1 MQNPGRRWRPPTK
14 FANPPIMNM
23 KMKKEYFVMKKV
35 ISLILSV
42 MMIVSLFAGCGS
54 PAAPETTA
62 PAAET
67 NAPETAAP
75 TTAQAETEEAVVYNV
90 AIVQQLDHA
99 SLDEIRTAIVAQ
111 LQALAEEKGVTV
123 QIQEYNGQNDTTILN
138 QIGAQVVDDKVDM
151 IIPIA
156 TLAATCMVTA
166 SEGTGIPIVYA
177 AISDPE
183 TVGLTGI
190 SNVTGTSD
198 ALNTPFIIDMMFAVQ
213 PDIKTVGL
221 LYSNS
226 EANSATPIAEAKAYL
241 DEKGIAYLE
250 KTGNTSGEVTEAASA
265 LVGRVDAV
273 FTPTD
278 NAVMA
283 VEASVA
289 EILNAAGIPHYTGA
303 DSFVAAGAFA
313 TCGVNYTELGSKTAD
328 MAMDILQGGEVPEF
342 HVMDGG
348 IITVNTETAAAL
360 NLDYSAFGTMA
371 NTVVEVTT
379 GE

>member
-1 MQNPGRRWRPPTK
+1 MYAPGRRWRPQEKPT
-14 FANPPIMNM
+14 NPSNNHLTI
-23 KMKKEYFVMKKV
+23 KKEYFIMKKV
-35 ISLILSV
+35 ISLVLSV
-42 MMIVSLFAGCGS
+42 MMMLTMFAGCKASG
-54 PAAPETTA
+54 TA
-62 PAAET
+62 
-67 NAPETAAP
+67 ETAAP
-75 TTAQAETEEAVVYNV
+75 TAAPTSATTAETAADTTPAAQEFNV

-111 LQALAEEKGVTV
+111 LQAQAEEKGVKV
-123 QIQEYNGQNDTTILN
+123 NIQEFNGQNDATVLN
-138 QIGAQVVDDKVDM
+138 QIGAQVVGDGVDL

-156 TLAATCMVTA
+156 TLAAQCMVTA
-166 SEGTGIPIVYA
+166 ADGTDIPIVYA

-183 TVGLTGI
+183 AAGLTGL

-198 ALNTPFIIDMMFAVQ
+198 ALNTAFILDMMLAAN

-226 EANSATPIAEAKAYL
+226 EANSATPIVEAKAYL
-241 DEKGIAYLE
+241 QEKQIDFVE
-250 KTGNTSGEVTEAASA
+250 KTGNTSGEIVEAAASM
-265 LVGRVDAV
+265 VGRVDAV

-278 NAVMA
+278 NVVMA
-283 VEASVA
+283 AEVTVA
-289 EILNAAGIPHYTGA
+289 ETLNEAGIPHYTGA

-313 TCGVNYTELGSKTAD
+313 TCGVNYTELGTYTAD
-328 MAMDILQGGEVPEF
+328 MAMDILLGGAVPEF

-360 NLDYSAFGTMA
+360 GIDYSVFASMA
-371 NTVVEVTT
+371 NTVVEVKT